1 MPIDIKT
8 ITLLLLLGTQVQA
21 KELIP
26 ETIVKA
32 EVVSVRDG
40 DTVEIMAYPWPDF
53 NPTTAIRLSG
63 IDTPELRGKCKEESE
78 KALKAKEY
86 LESVLTKEVTLKNVR
101 YGKYAGRHVAE
112 IITSNGINVSEALIE
127 AGHARYYNGRK
138 RQPWCKKDI

>member
-78 KALKAKEY
+78 KALKAKE
-86 LESVLTKEVTLKNVR
+86 VTLKNVR